1 MGDELESRYTLRFK
15 YHADYLE
22 ARVAGFEDSFE
33 ISCSYWRRIAA
44 ELRSGEYDKLLV
56 VEKLCCNVGITDGY
70 RIASHNAGTD
80 FRNAKI
86 AFVDEY
92 RDHRDVNL
100 FCAVVSNNRGRNIRV
115 HDSVEEARKWLS
127 SL

>member
-1 MGDELESRYTLRFK
+1 MGDKFAEPYYLKFL

-22 ARVAGFEDSFE
+22 ARVAGFEDSVE

-44 ELRSGEYDKLLV
+44 EVRSGKYDKVLV

-70 RIASHNAGTD
+70 LIASHNAGTN

-92 RDHRDVNL
+92 KEHRDVNV
-100 FCAVVSNNRGRNIRV
+100 FCSVVSNNRGRNIRV
-115 HDSVEEARKWLS
+115 HDSIEEARKWLS
-127 SL
+127 SP